1 MHDKAS
7 SCFPPHDFR
16 LVLRV
21 FIPSRERSACLWVTL
36 WSIFPA
42 LECRGVDP
50 SRHGR
55 HWITTSSPR
64 LPQRPR
70 EVMASHAGAKAP
82 VVTPRRSY
90 VGLVP
95 ACPDGQVG
103 NAPGCFQPVTPLPLL
118 PHPPSWRACARHL
131 VRSRSLRPETV
142 SNRAPSA
149 LTGRSSYS
157 SIVLLILWRRGSPP
171 RRLRSPPTAPLVAK
185 HSLANRTQDTARSSA
200 TRRADGD
207 SLSTGVAGIA
217 LQSGAAVAAA
227 AAAAAAT
234 GIRTTSSV
242 TSSRPARAQCMPVQ
256 FFNALLL
263 TCFCGR
269 LPLTPQRDCLNH
281 TDHTQVTRF
290 L

>member
-1 MHDKAS
+1 MG
-7 SCFPPHDFR
+7 
-16 LVLRV
+16 
-21 FIPSRERSACLWVTL
+21 VTG
-36 WSIFPA
+36 S
-42 LECRGVDP
+42 
-50 SRHGR
+50 
-55 HWITTSSPR
+55 
-64 LPQRPR
+64 QRPR
-70 EVMASHAGAKAP
+70 HDFPNVLGKSWRAMPGAKAP

-103 NAPGCFQPVTPLPLL
+103 NAPGRFQPVTPLPLL

-131 VRSRSLRPETV
+131 VRSRPVRPETV

-149 LTGRSSYS
+149 LRGRSSYS

-217 LQSGAAVAAA
+217 LQSGAA
-227 AAAAAAT
+227 AAAAT

-242 TSSRPARAQCMPVQ
+242 TSSRPARAQCMPDEV
-256 FFNALLL
+256 FFPPPELLL
-263 TCFCGR
+263 WSFTTPNCYHSQPLNLIYVVMR
-269 LPLTPQRDCLNH
+269 LLESQRSHAGHEVL
-281 TDHTQVTRF
+281 V
-290 L
+290 

>member
-1 MHDKAS
+1 MFYL
-7 SCFPPHDFR
+7 SCPY
-16 LVLRV
+16 V
-21 FIPSRERSACLWVTL
+21 
-36 WSIFPA
+36 
-42 LECRGVDP
+42 
-50 SRHGR
+50 SRHGSQVGMGVNGSR
-55 HWITTSSPR
+55 R
-64 LPQRPR
+64 LPG
-70 EVMASHAGAKAP
+70 SHGRAMTGEKAP

-103 NAPGCFQPVTPLPLL
+103 QAPGCFLLVTTLPLL
-118 PHPPSWRACARHL
+118 PHPPSWRVCSTPCALEVSAAGDHL
-131 VRSRSLRPETV
+131 QPG
-142 SNRAPSA
+142 PF
-149 LTGRSSYS
+149 SSQG

-171 RRLRSPPTAPLVAK
+171 RRLRSPPTAPLVAR

-217 LQSGAAVAAA
+217 LRSG

-242 TSSRPARAQCMPVQ
+242 ASSRPARAQCMPDEV
-256 FFNALLL
+256 FFTLLL

-269 LPLTPQRDCLNH
+269 LPLTTKRDCLNH

>member
-1 MHDKAS
+1 MG
-7 SCFPPHDFR
+7 
-16 LVLRV
+16 
-21 FIPSRERSACLWVTL
+21 VTG
-36 WSIFPA
+36 S
-42 LECRGVDP
+42 
-50 SRHGR
+50 
-55 HWITTSSPR
+55 
-64 LPQRPR
+64 QRPR
-70 EVMASHAGAKAP
+70 HDFPNVLGKSWRAMPGAKAP

-103 NAPGCFQPVTPLPLL
+103 NAPGRFQPVTPLPLL
-118 PHPPSWRACARHL
+118 PHPPSWRACARHP
-131 VRSRSLRPETV
+131 VRSRPLRPETV

-149 LTGRSSYS
+149 LRGRSSYS

-217 LQSGAAVAAA
+217 LRSG

-242 TSSRPARAQCMPVQ
+242 ASSRPARAQCMPDEV
-256 FFNALLL
+256 FFTLLL

-269 LPLTPQRDCLNH
+269 LPLTTKRDCLNH